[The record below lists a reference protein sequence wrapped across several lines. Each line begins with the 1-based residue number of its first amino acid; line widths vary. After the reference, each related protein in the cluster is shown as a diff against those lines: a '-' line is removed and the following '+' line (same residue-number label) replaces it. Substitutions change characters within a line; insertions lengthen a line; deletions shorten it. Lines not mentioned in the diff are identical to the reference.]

1 MRLVTFGSLT
11 LSRGTYRVRVY
22 TDFAGDRNRSN
33 DTLVRP
39 DSLFI
44 RYRDVSCRGILAPG
58 GSYRESLVV
67 TPSAAFKNLGNV
79 TADFWTHFKIPAPTD
94 VRAGVECPQPNAER
108 RISGFT
114 PALVPVAPAK
124 LPAAGNKRLSTSP
137 QSEIA
142 GLPKINRAV
151 QPRPSFGIGLA
162 PSFTRYLPR
171 VAQDAPYHD
180 SLLVTLAPGESAV
193 RAFPDWTATP
203 SGNYRADCY
212 TLLAND
218 RNRNNDTAHSVFT
231 VGTHDVGVAAILAP
245 RDTVPA
251 GNLTPRA
258 TVHNYGSLTESF
270 RVYFRILGGTPY
282 ADSVALTLA
291 RGRDSTVSFRAWA
304 ASLGTYTTRCST
316 WLASDVNPINDTA
329 GNSFVVVRHDV
340 GVASI
345 VAPRDTVVQSVVTP
359 QAHIGNYGSI
369 TETFKVFMRIT
380 GGAPWADS
388 LALTL
393 ASGRDSLVS
402 FRDWNTS
409 PGSYAARCST
419 GLAADANRRNDT
431 LSNRFVVVVHD
442 VGVVAILAPRG
453 ALDSGTSV
461 VPQAVVRNL
470 GSVAESFRVRFRIG
484 SVYSDSQPVSLAAGA
499 VDTVL
504 FAGWIAGPVG
514 LHVTTCSTMLAG
526 DGNPANDRV
535 ADSVRVLPVEGLEEA
550 QLGLPRVFVLDEPRP
565 NPFGAQTVIRYG
577 LPRETPVAVDIYSAT
592 GELVRSVYRG
602 RRKAGYYSAFAATSA
617 LPEGIYYCRLVAD
630 GFRAVR
636 KLVKVR

>member
-1 MRLVTFGSLT
+1 
-11 LSRGTYRVRVY
+11 
-22 TDFAGDRNRSN
+22 
-33 DTLVRP
+33 
-39 DSLFI
+39 LFI
-44 RYRDVSCRGILAPG
+44 RYRDVSCRAILAPV
-58 GSYRESLVV
+58 GSYRESLIV

-79 TADFWTHFKIPAPTD
+79 TASFWTHFKIPAPTD
-94 VRAGVECPQPNAER
+94 IRTEVEYSQPNAEDPVL
-108 RISGFT
+108 GFAPT
-114 PALVPVAPAK
+114 PAPTAPVK
-124 LPAAGNKRLSTSP
+124 LPMAGNKRLTGSP
-137 QSEIA
+137 QSAIA
-142 GLPKINRAV
+142 GSPVISRAV
-151 QPRPSFGIGLA
+151 QPRPGTGIGLA
-162 PSFTRYLPR
+162 PSVTRYFPR
-171 VAQDAPYHD
+171 GAQDAPYHD
-180 SLLVTLAPGESAV
+180 SLMVTLAPGESAV
-193 RAFPDWTATP
+193 RAFTDWTATP

-218 RNRNNDTAHSVFT
+218 RNRSNDTAVSVFT

-258 TVHNYGSLTESF
+258 TVHNYGTLAESF
-270 RVYFRILGGTPY
+270 KVYLRILGGTPY

-291 RGRDSTVSFRAWA
+291 SGRDSTVSFRTWA

-316 WLASDVNPINDTA
+316 WLVSDVNPINDTA

-345 VAPRDTVVQSVVTP
+345 VAPRDTVVQNVVTP
-359 QAHIGNYGSI
+359 QAHIGNYGSVL
-369 TETFKVFMRIT
+369 ETFKVFMRIT
-380 GGAPWADS
+380 GGTPWTDS

-431 LSNRFVVVVHD
+431 LSNHFVVVLHD

-453 ALDSGTSV
+453 ELDSGTSV

-499 VDTVL
+499 IDTLL
-504 FAGWIAGPVG
+504 FAGWIAGPPG

-526 DGNPANDRV
+526 DGNPANDRM

-550 QLGLPRVFVLDEPRP
+550 QFGLPRVFVLDEPRP

-577 LPRETPVAVDIYSAT
+577 LPRESQVAVDIFSAT
-592 GELVRSVYRG
+592 GELVRRVYRG
-602 RRKAGYYSAFAATSA
+602 NQKAGYYSAFAATSE